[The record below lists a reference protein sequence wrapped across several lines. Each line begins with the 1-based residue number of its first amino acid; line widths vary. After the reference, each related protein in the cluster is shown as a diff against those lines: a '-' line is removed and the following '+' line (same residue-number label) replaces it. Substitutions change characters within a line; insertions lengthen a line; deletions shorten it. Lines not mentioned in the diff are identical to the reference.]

1 MALTSGENEG
11 MKKYYKKKQ
20 IKYYKLNFLS
30 YFCTTK
36 DIL

>member
-20 IKYYKLNFLS
+20 IKYYKLNILL
-30 YFCTTK
+30 YLCTTK
-36 DIL
+36 DTL